1 VTGRTLGTRSLAAAG
16 VVAGLALVTRPRQVA
31 DAVAPTYPSSRLWV
45 ARLLGVRLLVQHAA
59 VLAAPRPAVLRAAAA
74 VDGLHAASMVP
85 LLRSA
90 RYGRAAR
97 VSGGAAAG
105 TALVAVA
112 LASERR

>member
-1 VTGRTLGTRSLAAAG
+1 MTGRTLGTRSLAAAG

-31 DAVAPTYPSSRLWV
+31 DAVAPFPSSRLWV
-45 ARLLGVRLLVQHAA
+45 ARLLGARLLVQHAA